1 MKKLLFSLAFLCF
14 SIQFLYS
21 QSSTVTIFTQEGEKI
36 WVVVDGEKKNK
47 DPQTKVVIENLKAQN
62 YKFKVIFQDSKIPS
76 LDKTIYTKDVDNNYH
91 NSTYVVR
98 KDTKGAKY
106 VIRVNSDEI
115 VTSTTTTTT
124 TPDNTNVTT
133 TTTVSQPGQQN
144 QTTQTY
150 NQTTTSTT
158 NSSDPQNMNIGIGM
172 NVTET
177 PDGVNMNVNMG
188 GVNVN
193 TNVNGTGNGMNSS
206 TNMNAN
212 GINTSNSTNGVNTS
226 NSTITSSTTTTT
238 TTTTTSSS
246 NNNVAGNNQ
255 NQQRPIEHHQQQAYV
270 LPGYSGP
277 AGCPMPMSNENF
289 STAKNSISS
298 KSFEDS
304 KITIAKQI
312 VGNNCLLCSQVKEI
326 MKLFSFED
334 SRLEFAKFAYKH
346 TFDIGNYYQL
356 NDAFTFESSID
367 ELNEY
372 INNNK

>member
-1 MKKLLFSLAFLCF
+1 MKRIIFSLAFYCI
-14 SIQFLYS
+14 SMQFLFS
-21 QSSTVTIFTQEGEKI
+21 QSSTVTIFTQDGEKI

-62 YKFKVIFQDSKIPS
+62 YKFKVLFQDSNIPS

-98 KDTKGAKY
+98 KDTKGTKY
-106 VIRVNSDEI
+106 VIRVNSDE
-115 VTSTTTTTT
+115 VVTTTTTT
-124 TPDNTNVTT
+124 TT
-133 TTTVSQPGQQN
+133 TTTVPANTGTTTSVNQSGQQN

-150 NQTTTSTT
+150 NQTTTTT
-158 NSSDPQNMNIGIGM
+158 NTSDPQNMNIGIGM

-177 PDGVNMNVNMG
+177 PDGVNMNVNMNG
-188 GVNVN
+188 MNVN
-193 TNVNGTGNGMNSS
+193 TNVNTNPGGMNTS
-206 TNMNAN
+206 TNM
-212 GINTSNSTNGVNTS
+212 TS
-226 NSTITSSTTTTT
+226 TTTT
-238 TTTTTSSS
+238 TTTTTSSN
-246 NNNVAGNNQ
+246 NNNVAVNSNNQ
-255 NQQRPIEHHQQQAYV
+255 IQQKPVEHHEQYV

-277 AGCPMPMSNENF
+277 AGCPMPMTNESF

-326 MKLFSFED
+326 MKIFSFED

-367 ELNEY
+367 DLNEY